1 MASLPLFQTV
11 ANAQEQPG
19 CFILDSSGKVNRL
32 GRIKTKETGFL
43 AASAICNLFSQK
55 NPVFDHPLRCL
66 ETEFFT
72 IVAGEAKRLEK
83 TRFLGLRRAQVIFKR
98 LETGFFTVAAGRS
111 EETRK
116 NPISD
121 YPRASHIYA

>member
-1 MASLPLFQTV
+1 MASLPLFQTI

-66 ETEFFT
+66 ETEFFYRC
-72 IVAGEAKRLEK
+72 GR
-83 TRFLGLRRAQVIFKR
+83 
-98 LETGFFTVAAGRS
+98 RS

-116 NPISD
+116 NPVSGSSS
-121 YPRASHIYA
+121 RASHF